1 MPRTII
7 KGGNSMKY
15 RIDFITNS
23 SSSSSVV
30 VTIKLKKGLPKFINY
45 SLDIYTEGFNAT
57 QAKYDRI
64 LCALANAKQIE
75 IIRSQELDDGDQE
88 YCEISGL
95 NDVFLDREKIDLY
108 LINQPN
114 GSLVV
119 YFKQL
124 IKLEEIKESKG
135 INDYTGFL
143 NSPIWGI
150 IGITNPKDITVIEE
164 EIDAS
169 SDYGNEKITTT
180 VDPIKLKL
188 KTKTVMESFE
198 DEDDEEEEE
207 DESDE

>member
-1 MPRTII
+1 
-7 KGGNSMKY
+7 MKY
-15 RIDFITNS
+15 RIDFVTNS

-30 VTIKLKKGLPKFINY
+30 VTIKMKKGLSETINY
-45 SLDIYTEGFNAT
+45 SLDFYTEGFNAT
-57 QAKYDRI
+57 KAKYDQI
-64 LCALANAKQIE
+64 IGTLANAKQIE

-114 GSLVV
+114 ESFVT

-124 IKLEEIKESKG
+124 IKLEEIKESKV

-143 NSPIWGI
+143 NSPFWGI
-150 IGITNPKDITVIEE
+150 IGITNPKDITAIEE

-180 VDPIKLKL
+180 VDPIRLKL
-188 KTKTVMESFE
+188 KTKTVIESFE

>member
-1 MPRTII
+1 
-7 KGGNSMKY
+7 MKY
-15 RIDFITNS
+15 RIDFVTNS

-30 VTIKLKKGLPKFINY
+30 VTIKMKKGLKEFINY
-45 SLDIYTEGFNAT
+45 SVDFYTEGFNVT
-57 QAKYDRI
+57 KAKYDQI
-64 LCALANAKQIE
+64 IGALANAKQIE
-75 IIRSQELDDGDQE
+75 IIKSQELDDGDQE

-95 NDVFLDREKIDLY
+95 NDVYLDRDKIEFY

-119 YFKQL
+119 YFNQL

-135 INDYTGFL
+135 INDYNDFL

-150 IGITNPKDITVIEE
+150 IGITNPKDITAIEE

-188 KTKTVMESFE
+188 KTKTVMESF
-198 DEDDEEEEE
+198 DD
-207 DESDE
+207 

>member
-1 MPRTII
+1 
-7 KGGNSMKY
+7 MKY
-15 RIDFITNS
+15 RIDFVTNS

-30 VTIKLKKGLPKFINY
+30 VTIKMKKGIIKIINY
-45 SLDIYTEGFNAT
+45 SLDFYTEGFNAT
-57 QAKYDRI
+57 KAKYDQI
-64 LCALANAKQIE
+64 IGALANAKQIE
-75 IIRSQELDDGDQE
+75 IIKSQELEDGDQE

-95 NDVFLDREKIDLY
+95 NDVFLDREKIDSY
-108 LINQPN
+108 LINQSN

-135 INDYTGFL
+135 INDYTDFL
-143 NSPIWGI
+143 NSPIWEI
-150 IGITNPKDITVIEE
+150 IGISNPKDITAIEE
-164 EIDAS
+164 EIDTF

-198 DEDDEEEEE
+198 DEDRRG
-207 DESDE
+207 

>member
-1 MPRTII
+1 
-7 KGGNSMKY
+7 MKY
-15 RIDFITNS
+15 RIDFVTNS

-30 VTIKLKKGLPKFINY
+30 VTVKIKKGLSKIINY
-45 SLDIYTEGFNAT
+45 SLDFYTEGFNT
-57 QAKYDRI
+57 IQAKYDQI
-64 LCALANAKQIE
+64 IGALANAKQIE
-75 IIRSQELDDGDQE
+75 IIKSQELEDCDEE

-95 NDVFLDREKIDLY
+95 NDVFLDREKIDSY
-108 LINQPN
+108 LVNQSN

-119 YFKQL
+119 YLKQL

-135 INDYTGFL
+135 INDYTDFL

-150 IGITNPKDITVIEE
+150 IGISNPKDITAIEE
-164 EIDAS
+164 EIDTFS
-169 SDYGNEKITTT
+169 GEGNEKITTT

>member
-1 MPRTII
+1 
-7 KGGNSMKY
+7 MKY
-15 RIDFITNS
+15 RIDFVTNS

-30 VTIKLKKGLPKFINY
+30 VTIKMKKGLTETINY

-64 LCALANAKQIE
+64 LCTLANAKQIE

-114 GSLVV
+114 GSLVT
-119 YFKQL
+119 YFNQL

-135 INDYTGFL
+135 INDYNDFL

-150 IGITNPKDITVIEE
+150 IGISNPKDITSIEE
-164 EIDAS
+164 GIDTS

-188 KTKTVMESFE
+188 KTKTVMESF
-198 DEDDEEEEE
+198 DDEEEG
-207 DESDE
+207 DDDSDE

>member
-1 MPRTII
+1 
-7 KGGNSMKY
+7 MKY
-15 RIDFITNS
+15 RIDFVTNS

-88 YCEISGL
+88 FCEISGL
-95 NDVFLDREKIDLY
+95 NDVFLDREKIDSY
-108 LINQPN
+108 LVNELN

-150 IGITNPKDITVIEE
+150 IGITNPKDITAIEE

-188 KTKTVMESFE
+188 KTKTVMESF
-198 DEDDEEEEE
+198 DDEER
-207 DESDE
+207 DDDSDE